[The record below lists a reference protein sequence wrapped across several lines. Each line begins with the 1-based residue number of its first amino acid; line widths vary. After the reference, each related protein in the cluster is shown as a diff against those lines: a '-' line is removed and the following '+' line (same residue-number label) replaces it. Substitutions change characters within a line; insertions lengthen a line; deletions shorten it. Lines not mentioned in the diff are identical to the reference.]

1 MNKITLEELTSAI
14 RSSFSIAEVCRKL
27 GIAPYGGNYR
37 TIHKMINENNLD
49 ISHFKEKKWYLDN
62 HRYIKK
68 PQPLGNIL
76 KTNSYYNSNKLK
88 KRLFNENI
96 KEKKCEICGNEIWNG
111 SEIPLE
117 LHHINGDNTD
127 NRIENLM
134 ILCPNCHAQTDTYR
148 KAKSALSERKGV
160 EHLKFRESVH
170 GNADINPEPS
180 ISYLKYDKAC
190 AETLQG
196 ESKSNSK
203 KEKEETYCLNCGKP
217 TVKKRKYCSTECY
230 HIANKGN
237 RPDIFTLLSDFEKL
251 KTFVQVGKKYNV
263 SDNSVRKWC
272 IFYGILDMIKSKS
285 RPQQ

>member
-1 MNKITLEELTSAI
+1 MNKFTLEELTSAI

-27 GIAPYGGNYR
+27 GIAAYGGNYR

-49 ISHFKEKKWYLDN
+49 ISHFKGKKWYLNN
-62 HRYIKK
+62 HRHIKK
-68 PQPLGNIL
+68 TQPLENVL
-76 KTNSYYNSNKLK
+76 TKNSYYNSNKLK
-88 KRLFNENI
+88 KRIFKENV
-96 KEKKCEICGNEIWNG
+96 KEKKCEICGNITWNG
-111 SEIPLE
+111 REIPLE

-148 KAKSALSERKGV
+148 KAKSALLEKEEV
-160 EHLKFRESVH
+160 EHLKLRESVH

-180 ISYLKYDKAC
+180 ISQIKCDKAC

-196 ESKSNSK
+196 EPKSKTK
-203 KEKEETYCLNCGKP
+203 KEETYCLNCGKP
-217 TVKKRKYCSTECY
+217 TAKKNKYCSTECY

-237 RPDIFTLLSDFEKL
+237 RPDVFTLLSDFDEL
-251 KTFVQVGKKYNV
+251 KTFVKVGKKYNV
-263 SDNSVRKWC
+263 SENSVRKWC
-272 IFYGILDMIKSKS
+272 NFYGVLDMVKSKS

>member
-1 MNKITLEELTSAI
+1 MSKFTLENLISAI

-27 GIAPYGGNYR
+27 GIAAYGGNYR
-37 TIHKMINENNLD
+37 TIYKMINENNLD
-49 ISHFKEKKWYLDN
+49 ISHFKGKIWYLN
-62 HRYIKK
+62 NYRHIKK
-68 PQPLGNIL
+68 AQSLEVVL
-76 KTNSYYNSNKLK
+76 TTNSYYNSNKLK
-88 KRLFNENI
+88 KRLFKEGI
-96 KEKKCEICGNEIWNG
+96 KEKKCEICGNTTWNG
-111 SEIPLE
+111 KEIPLE

-127 NRIENLM
+127 NRVENLM

-148 KAKSALSERKGV
+148 KAKSALLEKEGV

-217 TVKKRKYCSTECY
+217 TVKKHKYCSTECY
-230 HIANKGN
+230 RLANKGN
-237 RPDIFTLLSDFEKL
+237 RPDVFTLLKDFDEL

-263 SDNSVRKWC
+263 SNNSVRKWC
-272 IFYGILDMIKSKS
+272 AFYGILDMVKSKS